1 MSAVQQKHGTSTC
14 LRCQNKS
21 LIAPSCAAE
30 NVLSDSAG
38 VVEVH
43 TQHLGLETERWI
55 RRRQGVFRRPSE
67 GMSTLNMD
75 DMHDI
80 PYGIVL
86 RRWMPLTEKAETLR
100 GRKSWNLLVTTGD
113 GEYGI
118 REGRRLRV

>member
-1 MSAVQQKHGTSTC
+1 
-14 LRCQNKS
+14 
-21 LIAPSCAAE
+21 
-30 NVLSDSAG
+30 
-38 VVEVH
+38 
-43 TQHLGLETERWI
+43 
-55 RRRQGVFRRPSE
+55 
-67 GMSTLNMD
+67 MSTLNMD